1 MKDLDIIPE
10 CYIDTNL
17 VETLLNIKGCRTEG
31 VNHQK
36 GCNTVVKTMT
46 NSRKLQDDFALGIVD
61 ADKRQPSYVA
71 KECTPIAQ
79 TAHITLL
86 KHRTNNH
93 YFLRIAPAMDTLI
106 LSCAKEAGINMEEYE
121 LTYDLKTFTKITK
134 EVESK
139 NDPRFKKLFK
149 QIKGTAEMTA
159 LGNVLEYLRGHKYD
173 AEEDELKK
181 LLNISSSDI
190 DNRQPLK

>member
-17 VETLLNIKGCRTEG
+17 VETLLNVKGYHTEG

-36 GCNTVVKTMT
+36 GCNTVVRTMT
-46 NSRKLQDDFALGIVD
+46 NPKNLKDNFALGIVD

-71 KECTPIAQ
+71 KECVPIAQ

-106 LSCAKEAGINMEEYE
+106 LSCAEEAGISMEEYE
-121 LTYDLKTFTKITK
+121 QTYDLKEFTKATK

-149 QIKGTAEMTA
+149 QIQGTAEMTA
-159 LGNVLEYLRGHKYD
+159 LGNVLEYLRGHKYN
-173 AEEDELKK
+173 AEEEELKR
-181 LLNISSSDI
+181 LLTIS
-190 DNRQPLK
+190 

>member
-10 CYIDTNL
+10 CYIGTNL
-17 VETLLNIKGCRTEG
+17 VETLLNIKGCCTEG

-93 YFLRIAPAMDTLI
+93 YFLRIAPAM
-106 LSCAKEAGINMEEYE
+106 A
-121 LTYDLKTFTKITK
+121 
-134 EVESK
+134 
-139 NDPRFKKLFK
+139 
-149 QIKGTAEMTA
+149 
-159 LGNVLEYLRGHKYD
+159 
-173 AEEDELKK
+173 
-181 LLNISSSDI
+181 
-190 DNRQPLK
+190 